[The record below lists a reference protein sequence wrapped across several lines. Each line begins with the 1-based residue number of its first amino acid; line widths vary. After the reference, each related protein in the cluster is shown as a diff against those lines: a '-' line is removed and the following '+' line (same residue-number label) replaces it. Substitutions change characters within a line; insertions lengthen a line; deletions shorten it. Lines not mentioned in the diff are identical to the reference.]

1 MRDLVSARAGTPVS
15 PASVLIS
22 GAFAFYPFFT
32 GLELLDMSTYEIGAF
47 EALEWA
53 WNVLRTENS
62 GDKEEAATLIQE
74 MLFKLGSGTQVDFK
88 LA

>member
-1 MRDLVSARAGTPVS
+1 
-15 PASVLIS
+15 
-22 GAFAFYPFFT
+22 
-32 GLELLDMSTYEIGAF
+32 MSTYEIGAF

-62 GDKEEAATLIQE
+62 DDKAEATTQIRE

-88 LA
+88 QGLA